1 MTLVS
6 GSQVA
11 VLSHPGQVRELN
23 QDRYGTVKEK
33 NIPTEAIALKGRLYA
48 VADGMGGHAAG
59 EVASEQAIKSLF
71 EHYYADLELGPAES
85 LQEAVVK
92 ANEAVFA
99 RSSGDQ
105 AGMGTTLV
113 AAIVKD
119 NHLWVLN
126 VGDSRAYLLRQD
138 GIEQITRDHSWVGQ
152 QVEAGILTEEQAR
165 QHIYRNVITRSL
177 GNMPTIETDL
187 FQRELEAGDVL
198 LLCSDGLTNAVGDE
212 EIEKA
217 LREASLNDAV
227 QHLVNLANARG
238 GPDNITIVTVQV
250 PLPDAVKVTPEK
262 EPDVA
267 AREAE
272 VKDQVVDRLRL
283 PEKEWPTAVS
293 PRPLTGEQEALEPV
307 EKPSEKE
314 PEKGPSDQVEGLEG
328 EGPPPSGSPPLSPAG
343 DARPLLQSIAGV
355 IGLLALL
362 SVLAFV
368 CTRVEPMRTWLA
380 TDTPTSTHTAT
391 PTHTP
396 TPTDTST
403 PTHTPTATPTHTPT
417 STPTHTPTATPT
429 HTSTATPTYTPTA
442 TPTHT
447 STATPTS
454 TSTFTPTATPPHTP
468 TDTPS
473 PTPTYTLTSTPSPLP
488 TRTPTV
494 THTATT
500 RPHTPTPTKT
510 PSPTQVQVIPTDTLA
525 APPPEPTEPA
535 KIGEDFCQPFVALP
549 LVVGAVLLSRRER
562 RCGSET

>member
-11 VLSHPGQVRELN
+11 ALSHPGQVRELN

-126 VGDSRAYLLRQD
+126 VGDSRAYLLRQG

-217 LREASLNDAV
+217 LREALLNDAV

-250 PLPDAVKVTPEK
+250 PLPDAVKVT
-262 EPDVA
+262 
-267 AREAE
+267 
-272 VKDQVVDRLRL
+272 
-283 PEKEWPTAVS
+283 
-293 PRPLTGEQEALEPV
+293 
-307 EKPSEKE
+307 SEKE

-328 EGPPPSGSPPLSPAG
+328 EGPPPSDPPPLSPAG

-380 TDTPTSTHTAT
+380 TDTPTPTYTAT
-391 PTHTP
+391 PTQTP

-429 HTSTATPTYTPTA
+429 HTSTSTPTYTPTA
-442 TPTHT
+442 TPTRT

-488 TRTPTV
+488 TRTPTA

-500 RPHTPTPTKT
+500 RPHTPTPTRT
-510 PSPTQVQVIPTDTLA
+510 PSPTQVPTDTLA
-525 APPPEPTEPA
+525 ALPPEPTEPA